1 MWVTPDRF
9 NLTKYTDKY
18 GRYELTIDRV
28 HGKQGVDV
36 MLSDGG
42 QSNGM
47 SLDEHDLRMLLIWYL
62 NWPEASRREP
72 PLGDK
77 MVDAIELGWNAGTS
91 GRTLS
96 AAINDARQIF
106 APDTESSKAQAK
118 K

>member
-1 MWVTPDRF
+1 MDGVRRPKF
-9 NLTKYTDKY
+9 EPPA
-18 GRYELTIDRV
+18 ELAVARRAFRAAP
-28 HGKQGVDV
+28 
-36 MLSDGG
+36 
-42 QSNGM
+42 NGM